1 MKNTFTQKLP
11 KIILAIIVLSFIVLL
26 VYANIAEKKV
36 DNYFKNGGIEAVA
49 LMSDE
54 YDSLVIGDLKFKY
67 PNDYDISQEQGD
79 KLRGE
84 YILLK
89 PYPQDQ
95 LIIGYESVKLN
106 GNRNT
111 TIEEVV
117 KINEQAYLNF
127 LRLEKNVNPTP
138 SKVEIKKIGDYDVHM
153 LNINYKNNTLH
164 LYCFES
170 QDHILRLTS
179 HKKHFLDA
187 MIRDIEVLPRE
198 TAKNGDTISKRK
210 GTQTEFTTVNNLKIP
225 LYDWKLENINIP
237 EVEMHQIVL
246 QKGEDLI
253 AVMSTTNDYITDL
266 NDYSDYYNEKTVRN
280 MKPTGLILKSKGT
293 ENGNFKN
300 TPSVTERFA
309 AFHEP
314 SNTEMEITAITIK
327 INKFFYNI
335 IYVTNPESQQV
346 IENIEIID

>member
-1 MKNTFTQKLP
+1 MKTFRTQKLP
-11 KIILAIIVLSFIVLL
+11 KIILAIFVLSFIALL
-26 VYANIAEKKV
+26 LYANTAEKKI
-36 DNYFKNGGIEAVA
+36 DNYFKNGGTEAVA

-54 YDSLVIGDLKFKY
+54 YDSLAIGDLKLKY
-67 PNDYDISQEQGD
+67 PDDYEITKKQGD
-79 KLRGE
+79 EKRGE

-95 LIIGYESVKLN
+95 LIIGYEPVKLN
-106 GNRNT
+106 GNRYT

-138 SKVEIKKIGDYDVHM
+138 SEVEIKKIGEYDVHT
-153 LNINYKNNTLH
+153 LEINYDNNSLY
-164 LYCFES
+164 LYCFEAK
-170 QDHILRLTS
+170 DHILRLTS
-179 HKKHFLDA
+179 HKKHFVDA
-187 MIRDIEVLPRE
+187 IIRDIEISPIEPV
-198 TAKNGDTISKRK
+198 KNSDTISKRK
-210 GTQTEFTTVNNLKIP
+210 NIQTEFTTVNNLRIP

-237 EVEMHQIVL
+237 EVEMHQIVM

-253 AVMSTTNDYITDL
+253 AVMSTKNEYITDL
-266 NDYSDYYNEKTVRN
+266 KDYSDYYNEKTVRN

-293 ENGNFKN
+293 ENGYFKN

-314 SNTEMEITAITIK
+314 SNTEIEMTAITIK

-335 IYVTNPESQQV
+335 IYVTNPVSQQV
-346 IENIEIID
+346 IENIEIIE

>member
-1 MKNTFTQKLP
+1 MKTFLTQKLP
-11 KIILAIIVLSFIVLL
+11 KIILAIFGLSFIGLL
-26 VYANIAEKKV
+26 LYANTAEKKI
-36 DNYFKNGGIEAVA
+36 DNYFQNGGTEAVA
-49 LMSDE
+49 LMSDD
-54 YDSLVIGDLKFKY
+54 YDSLAIGDMKIKY

-79 KLRGE
+79 KMRGE

-95 LIIGYESVKLN
+95 LIIGYETVY

-111 TIEEVV
+111 TIEKVV

-153 LNINYKNNTLH
+153 LNINYDNNTLY
-164 LYCFES
+164 LYCLES

-179 HKKHFLDA
+179 YKKHLLDA
-187 MIRDIEVLPRE
+187 IIRDIEVSPIG
-198 TAKNGDTISKRK
+198 TGKKGDTISKMEK
-210 GTQTEFTTVNNLKIP
+210 TQTEFTTVNNLRIP
-225 LYDWKLENINIP
+225 LYDWKLENVNIP

-293 ENGNFKN
+293 ENGYFKN
-300 TPSVTERFA
+300 TPSVTERFV

-314 SNTEMEITAITIK
+314 SNTEMEMTAITIK

-335 IYVTNPESQQV
+335 IYVTNPASQQV
-346 IENIEIID
+346 IENIEIIK

>member
-1 MKNTFTQKLP
+1 MKTFLTQKLP
-11 KIILAIIVLSFIVLL
+11 KIILAIFGLSFIALL
-26 VYANIAEKKV
+26 LYANTAEKKI
-36 DNYFKNGGIEAVA
+36 DNYFQNGGTEAVA
-49 LMSDE
+49 LMSDD
-54 YDSLVIGDLKFKY
+54 YDSLAIGDMKIKY

-79 KLRGE
+79 KMGGE

-95 LIIGYESVKLN
+95 LIIGYEPVN

-153 LNINYKNNTLH
+153 LNINYKNNTLY
-164 LYCFES
+164 LYCLES

-179 HKKHFLDA
+179 HKKHLLDA
-187 MIRDIEVLPRE
+187 IIRDIEVSPIE
-198 TAKNGDTISKRK
+198 TGKKGDTISKIEK
-210 GTQTEFTTVNNLKIP
+210 TQTEFTTVNNLRIP
-225 LYDWKLENINIP
+225 LYDWKLENIDIP

-293 ENGNFKN
+293 ENGYFKN

-314 SNTEMEITAITIK
+314 SNTEMEMTAITIK

-335 IYVTNPESQQV
+335 IYATNPASQQV
-346 IENIEIID
+346 IENIEIIK